1 MIGIFLLRIFLCNH
15 IEEEK
20 EIDHEDD
27 GGPIYYDSEEQLK
40 KIQFQTHNLNDQ
52 NKSNLT
58 LIGNNDQDEQL
69 KELISRASM
78 TPVNT

>member
-1 MIGIFLLRIFLCNH
+1 MIGIFLLNIFLCNH

-40 KIQFQTHNLNDQ
+40 EIHFQTHNN
-52 NKSNLT
+52 SHLT
-58 LIGNNDQDEQL
+58 L
-69 KELISRASM
+69 
-78 TPVNT
+78 